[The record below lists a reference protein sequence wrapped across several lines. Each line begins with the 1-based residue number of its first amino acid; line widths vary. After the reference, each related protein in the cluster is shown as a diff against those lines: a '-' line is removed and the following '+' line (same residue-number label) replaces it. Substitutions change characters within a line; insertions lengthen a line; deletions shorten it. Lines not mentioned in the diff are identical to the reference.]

1 MSAPQSGSPSPP
13 PPSVEQSHPTESRW
27 VPDERAKA
35 DVAPAKAGWG
45 GVACKNRAWLAQG
58 RIGKYLGLLDLGHI
72 EESGT
77 RVRIWRVNNRGFGVY
92 ICIFILLYMLVFF

>member
-27 VPDERAKA
+27 VPDDRAKA

-45 GVACKNRAWLAQG
+45 GAWPV
-58 RIGKYLGLLDLGHI
+58 RTGLSWHK
-72 EESGT
+72 EE
-77 RVRIWRVNNRGFGVY
+77 
-92 ICIFILLYMLVFF
+92 